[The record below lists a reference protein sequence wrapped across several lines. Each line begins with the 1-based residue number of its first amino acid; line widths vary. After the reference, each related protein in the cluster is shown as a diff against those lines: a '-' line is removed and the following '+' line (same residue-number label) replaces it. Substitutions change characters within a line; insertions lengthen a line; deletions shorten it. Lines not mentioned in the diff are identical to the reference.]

1 MALITEA
8 EARARSDGGTRGPV
22 VLEPGE
28 VLSPSARAY
37 LTEHRVQV
45 TRAKTA
51 SGYRTEGGAP
61 LKEKP
66 EHMTHLNGHILVD
79 KTHPRIEFRG
89 MIDLL
94 EGEILLAQLAAHRS
108 GYEELTEE
116 LGEVLRFAR
125 QCIRYD
131 VLEEQVGEVTLCG
144 LTAAE
149 LRERSHH
156 PEKYY
161 GQGHFLPSY
170 QDGEVMLRLNRVRV
184 TVRQAELAACRAWPA
199 ASPHSRQDLVR
210 GLNRLSSLLWIQMIR
225 LKAGKYGE
233 KHGTHDGAAD

>member
-8 EARARSDGGTRGPV
+8 EARVRSDGGTRGPV

-51 SGYRTEGGAP
+51 SSYRTEQGERF
-61 LKEKP
+61 KEKP
-66 EHMTHLNGHILVD
+66 EHMTHLNSHVLVE
-79 KTHPRIEFRG
+79 KTHPRIRFRG
-89 MIDLL
+89 MIDQL
-94 EGEILLAQLAAHRS
+94 EGEILQAQLAAHQG
-108 GYEELTEE
+108 GYEELTGE
-116 LGEVLRFAR
+116 LGEVLQFVR

-131 VLEEQVGEVTLCG
+131 VLDEAVREVTLCG

-149 LRERSHH
+149 LREHSHH

-161 GQGHFLPSY
+161 GQGHFLPTY
-170 QDGEVMLRLNRVRV
+170 QDGAVMLWLNQVRT
-184 TVRQAELAACRAWPA
+184 TVRQTELAACEAWPPM
-199 ASPHSRQDLVR
+199 ASHSRQDIIQ

-225 LKAGKYGE
+225 LKAGKYG
-233 KHGTHDGAAD
+233 GTAWKQ